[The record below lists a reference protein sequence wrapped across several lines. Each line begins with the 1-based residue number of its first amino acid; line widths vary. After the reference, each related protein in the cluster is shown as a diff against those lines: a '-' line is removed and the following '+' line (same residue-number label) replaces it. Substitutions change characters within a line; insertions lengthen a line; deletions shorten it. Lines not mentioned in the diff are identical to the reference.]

1 MTEDEVQEKRI
12 RGEYGPWHF
21 MAAVLAM
28 ALASGGSTSI
38 FQSMGIPTR
47 DDIKAT
53 VEQALK
59 SHEQECRR
67 IQREMN
73 AKIEK
78 IEHYQEQKK
87 GEYQYKRWLE
97 KQNAN

>member
-1 MTEDEVQEKRI
+1 MTEEETQEKRL

-47 DDIKAT
+47 EDIKIT

-59 SHEQECRR
+59 SHQEECQR

-87 GEYQYKRWLE
+87 GESAYREYLRNR
-97 KQNAN
+97 NAD